1 MSLEGF
7 VWAGLFLGV
16 GATLVMDLW
25 ALFVKRAFAI
35 PSLNYCFV
43 GRWLCHMRNGRFA
56 HESIATA
63 EKRPL
68 ECVVG
73 WVSHYGI
80 GVIFAWIFLWIISPD
95 WLQNPIWLPALL
107 FGVATVIVPFFVMQP
122 AFGLGVMGAKTPQPT
137 QTRFRSLM
145 AHTSFGIGLYV
156 AGAVFF
162 WLGA

>member
-43 GRWLCHMRNGRFA
+43 GRWLCHMRNGRFRA
-56 HESIATA
+56 REYRYGG
-63 EKRPL
+63 KRPL

-80 GVIFAWIFLWIISPD
+80 GVISPGFFYGLFRRTVAKPD
-95 WLQNPIWLPALL
+95 LAPRVVIWCCNRYRTVLCHAAGFWPGCDGCQNAAADSNPLSQSDGSYLFRYRTLCGGRCLL
-107 FGVATVIVPFFVMQP
+107 
-122 AFGLGVMGAKTPQPT
+122 L
-137 QTRFRSLM
+137 
-145 AHTSFGIGLYV
+145 
-156 AGAVFF
+156 AGS
-162 WLGA
+162 